1 LSIPELRI
9 LHLSITLQPQ
19 YHLKRHLDF
28 LLLPEA
34 LEVLLLAERLVP
46 GIQLVELDEIVP
58 ALCREVEAI
67 GEPDA
72 TAMVY
77 SMTSGVL
84 NDTKDIGGFRQI
96 Y

>member
-1 LSIPELRI
+1 
-9 LHLSITLQPQ
+9 
-19 YHLKRHLDF
+19 
-28 LLLPEA
+28 
-34 LEVLLLAERLVP
+34 
-46 GIQLVELDEIVP
+46 VELDEIVP

-67 GEPDA
+67 GEPDV
-72 TAMVY
+72 TAMIY